1 MREVIEKGHR
11 KGFVRTTDHPFVGKT
26 ALNVLGNEYRIT
38 SFVIGIREFET
49 ERSKDIMSYEY
60 ESIEQDIKRY
70 ECLQRHS

>member
-26 ALNVLGNEYRIT
+26 ALNVL
-38 SFVIGIREFET
+38 GIREFET

-70 ECLQRHS
+70 ECLQRHG